1 MWYAQT
7 KCDELAPEAAIADG
21 SLGIG
26 VVIFGFRL
34 GLFLGRKLDRF
45 PGSLF
50 SPSFASPG
58 AAKMV
63 STVKNL
69 RSFHEANFSAALLFY
84 LERLC
89 GVHFHLLVLL
99 QY

>member
-1 MWYAQT
+1 
-7 KCDELAPEAAIADG
+7 
-21 SLGIG
+21 
-26 VVIFGFRL
+26 
-34 GLFLGRKLDRF
+34 
-45 PGSLF
+45 
-50 SPSFASPG
+50 
-58 AAKMV
+58 MV